1 MYLCK
6 KSKRTEPKGR
16 ARDPKKSFR
25 VFYKRLSFLVFF
37 YIFCCYRTALIRHET
52 CCAKSG
58 LNSSK
63 DSALPGS
70 FFSEFSG
77 WNRKKKIILQKVEP
91 VLVNQPIE
99 GRANRDRDLEP
110 KAEHF
115 LECCDDALD
124 GQKKRWGVRET
135 EL

>member
-1 MYLCK
+1 MQK
-6 KSKRTEPKGR
+6 IEANRTEPKGR

-25 VFYKRLSFLVFF
+25 VFYKRLSFLGFLF
-37 YIFCCYRTALIRHET
+37 SCCYRTALIRHET

-63 DSALPGS
+63 DSASSGS

-77 WNRKKKIILQKVEP
+77 WNRKKKILQKVEP